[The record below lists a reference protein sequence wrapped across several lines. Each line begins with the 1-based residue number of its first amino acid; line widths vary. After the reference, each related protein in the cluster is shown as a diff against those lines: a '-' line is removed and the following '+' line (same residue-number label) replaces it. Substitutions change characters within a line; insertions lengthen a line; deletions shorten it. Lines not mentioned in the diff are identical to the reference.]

1 MPVLAAPMETTE
13 AGSTDLALIAGA
25 PAPMPVMVP
34 PTPDADMQGGDP
46 VAPVGVPPVVSPPVA
61 SPPVAAPSAVMP
73 RVDKPVA
80 GRLAG
85 QSDANDPILGKQPN
99 LAPHRNR
106 VEHFRKLLAQQ
117 AG

>member
-1 MPVLAAPMETTE
+1 MATIE

-34 PTPDADMQGGDP
+34 PKPEVDMQGVDP
-46 VAPVGVPPVVSPPVA
+46 VAPVSVPPVFSPPVV

-73 RVDKPVA
+73 RVDEPVA
-80 GRLAG
+80 GRPAG
-85 QSDANDPILGKQPN
+85 QHDANDSILDKQPN